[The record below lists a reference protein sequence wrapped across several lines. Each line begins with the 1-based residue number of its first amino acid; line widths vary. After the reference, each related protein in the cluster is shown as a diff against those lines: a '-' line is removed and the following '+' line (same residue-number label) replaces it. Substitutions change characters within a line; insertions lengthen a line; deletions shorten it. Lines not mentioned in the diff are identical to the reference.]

1 MSAAASFRHLS
12 IRARVLLVLVAVALI
27 SVGTILG
34 VAYRLGVATLTEQ
47 ALDQLTSVREMK
59 GAQIESYFELI
70 DDQLVTLSED
80 RMVVAA
86 LREFSNAAGTLEE
99 DLRRGGRNAADS
111 ERGLRLYY
119 QDEFLPRL
127 NENVPVERPL
137 SDFWPEDALARALQD
152 LYISSNPF
160 AVGSKQLLDRSD
172 EGTTYDGIHAEYHPL
187 LRNFLERFGYYDV
200 FLVDGVTGRIVY
212 SVFKEVDFGTSLL
225 DGPYRESNIAAAYR
239 AAVESGAPSFTW
251 LEDFRPYGP
260 SYSAAGSFVASP
272 VFDGDEALG
281 VLIFQLPV
289 DRIND
294 VMTSSRSWSSMGLGQ
309 SGEAYLVG
317 PDYRLR
323 TESRFLI
330 EEPEEYIQTVR
341 DAGMDG
347 ATIRAIESLGST
359 IGLQVVRTEGTEQA
373 LSGETGTAR
382 FPDYRGVEVFS
393 SYRPLRI
400 EGLDWVLMSE
410 IDVAEALQ
418 AVARL
423 RNRMLVWLTLL
434 GGGLGLL
441 AFWFAGSLTGPIRA
455 LSVSAGDLAK
465 GDLDTAIDVHRS
477 DEIGE
482 LARSFDTMRISL
494 RGLVDRQ
501 NRAIEA
507 LATPLIPIQN
517 DVVVMPLVGEF
528 DQARCDHLRESL
540 VEQLHE
546 RGARVAILDLTGVP
560 HMDDEVAR
568 ALVRVAKSVRLLG
581 ARAIITGMQPAL
593 ALELT
598 DGDVQLEGIETTR
611 SLQDAIDLAI
621 GRS

>member
-1 MSAAASFRHLS
+1 MSAAPSFRHLS
-12 IRARVLLVLVAVALI
+12 IRARVLLVLATVALI

-34 VAYRLGVATLTEQ
+34 VAYRLGVTTLTEQ

-99 DLRRGGRNAADS
+99 DLSRGGRNAADS

-137 SDFWPEDALARALQD
+137 SDFWPEDALAQALQD

-172 EGTTYDGIHAEYHPL
+172 EGTPYDGVHAEYHPL

-225 DGPYRESNIAAAYR
+225 DGPHRESNIAAAYR
-239 AAVESGAPSFTW
+239 AAVESGAPSFTR
-251 LEDFRPYGP
+251 LEDFQPYGP

-294 VMTSSRSWSSMGLGQ
+294 VMTSNRSWSSMGLGQ

-330 EEPEEYIQTVR
+330 EDPEEYIQTVR

-347 ATIRAIESLGST
+347 ATIGAIESLGST

-373 LSGETGTAR
+373 LGGEIGTAR

-400 EGLDWVLMSE
+400 SGLDWVLMSE
-410 IDVAEALQ
+410 IDVSEALQ

-423 RNRMLVWLTLL
+423 RNRMLVWLTVL

-465 GDLDTAIDVHRS
+465 GDLETAIDVHRS

-494 RGLVDRQ
+494 RDLVDRQ

-568 ALVRVAKSVRLLG
+568 ALIRVAKSVRLLG

-598 DGDVQLEGIETTR
+598 DGDVHLEGIDTTR
-611 SLQDAIDLAI
+611 SLQDAIDLAV

>member
-1 MSAAASFRHLS
+1 VSLISSFGDLS
-12 IRARVLLVLVAVALI
+12 IRARVLLVLASVALI
-27 SVGTILG
+27 SVGTVSG
-34 VAYRLGVATLTEQ
+34 VAYRLGVTTLTEQ

-80 RMVVAA
+80 RMVVTA
-86 LREFSNAAGTLEE
+86 LREFSSAARNLEGE
-99 DLRRGGRNAADS
+99 LSGGGRTSAEV

-127 NENVPVERPL
+127 HSNIPVERPL
-137 SDFWPEDALARALQD
+137 SDFWPEDVLTQALQD

-160 AVGSKQLLDRSD
+160 SVGSKQLLDRGDRATRYD
-172 EGTTYDGIHAEYHPL
+172 EVHAEYHPL
-187 LRNFLERFGYYDV
+187 LRSFLERFGYYDV
-200 FLVDGVTGRIVY
+200 FLVDGATGRIVY

-239 AAVESGAPSFTW
+239 AAVESGVPSFTR
-251 LEDFRPYGP
+251 LEDFRPYDP
-260 SYSAAGSFVASP
+260 SYSAAASFVSSP

-294 VMTSSRSWSSMGLGQ
+294 VMTSSRSWSSMGLGE

-330 EEPEEYIQTVR
+330 EDPDQYIQAIRGAAV
-341 DAGMDG
+341 DA
-347 ATIRAIESLGST
+347 ATIAAIESLGST
-359 IGLQVVRTEGTEQA
+359 VGLQVVRTEGTEQA

-382 FPDYRGVEVFS
+382 FADYRGVEVFS

-400 EGLDWVLMSE
+400 PGLDWVLMSE
-410 IDVAEALQ
+410 IDVGEALE

-423 RNRMLVWLTLL
+423 RNRMLGWLAVL
-434 GGGLGLL
+434 GVVLGVL
-441 AFWFAGSLTGPIRA
+441 AFWFAGSLTRPIRA
-455 LSVSAGDLAK
+455 LSASAAELASGDLE
-465 GDLDTAIDVHRS
+465 TAIDVRRG

-494 RGLVDRQ
+494 RDLVDRQ

-507 LATPLIPIQN
+507 LSTPLIPIQN

-528 DQARCDHLRESL
+528 DQERCDHLRESL
-540 VEQLHE
+540 VEQLHA

-560 HMDDEVAR
+560 HMTEEVAR
-568 ALVRVAKSVRLLG
+568 GLIRVAKSVRLLG
-581 ARAIITGMQPAL
+581 ARAIISGVQPAL

-598 DGDVQLEGIETTR
+598 DGDVHLEGIEATR
-611 SLQDAIDLAI
+611 SLQDAIDSAVS
-621 GRS
+621 RS